1 MKLAKSI
8 LITSTALAFVSCS
21 ETTEN
26 KVTDSHKEVEKTVVN
41 TATEQSS
48 NSKGHACD
56 YLSEDYI
63 KSKFPNA
70 ANIKPHSSDS
80 PYPTCSY
87 IFQENDEHYTIGLT
101 IARAV
106 GDVSMLET
114 SMSFIKMEKTAL
126 EGFGEKAYYIP
137 KLGQI
142 SLYKS
147 GDLIH
152 INCSD
157 GLKNTGREALAKEI
171 AKELLGKMS

>member
-1 MKLAKSI
+1 MKLAKLILMTSI
-8 LITSTALAFVSCS
+8 VLVFTSCG

-26 KVTDSHKEVEKTVVN
+26 KTADSHKGEETTVEN
-41 TATEQSS
+41 SETAQSS
-48 NSKGHACD
+48 NSNGHACD
-56 YLSEDYI
+56 YLSEEYI
-63 KSKFPNA
+63 RSKFPNA
-70 ANIKPHSSDS
+70 ENIKPHSSDS

-87 IFQENDEHYTIGLT
+87 IFQENGEHYTIGLT

-114 SMSFIKMEKTAL
+114 SMSFIKMDKTAL

-142 SLYKS
+142 SLYQS
-147 GDLIH
+147 GNLIH
-152 INCSD
+152 VNCSD

-171 AKELLGKMS
+171 AKELLSKMN